1 MLAAQDADQDHAPDE
16 NDPPRQWRLL
26 LIGFLALLAIFGLVL
41 LIEHA
46 AGYEGVLNR
55 LRSADPAWLA
65 LAIGAEAI
73 SFTAF
78 VAAMR
83 GVFAMRGGKTIRYPT
98 AARLVLASLGAS
110 RAILGGG
117 PAGIAIFLWGARKTG
132 FARSQAASRVL
143 ALYVLQ
149 FGVLATGTGCA
160 RYRSFSADVALRF
173 RTSLD
178 HYTQTKC
185 LLVSY
190 DPKPLGLF

>member
-1 MLAAQDADQDHAPDE
+1 M
-16 NDPPRQWRLL
+16 
-26 LIGFLALLAIFGLVL
+26 
-41 LIEHA
+41 
-46 AGYEGVLNR
+46 
-55 LRSADPAWLA
+55 
-65 LAIGAEAI
+65 
-73 SFTAF
+73 
-78 VAAMR
+78 
-83 GVFAMRGGKTIRYPT
+83 
-98 AARLVLASLGAS
+98 LASLGAS